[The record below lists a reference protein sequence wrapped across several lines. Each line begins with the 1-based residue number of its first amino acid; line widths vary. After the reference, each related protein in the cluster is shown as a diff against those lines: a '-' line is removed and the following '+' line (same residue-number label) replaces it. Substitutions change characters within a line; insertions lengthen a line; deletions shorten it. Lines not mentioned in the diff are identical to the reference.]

1 LDDIVD
7 ANGKVKKGYEGRAQY
22 IIGKLSEATGV
33 EIECIDGT
41 IQQYDKLKKSIEDVM
56 ATKKAEALQNYYQ
69 GILDSFEGGVDQLSY
84 NLADAKEQLAE
95 LETAMANTS
104 QNTDEWAELNTQHEE
119 LIGNIEKLTGQFD
132 TAANAQARMQELQ
145 LAIAEGD
152 TEAMAEMYENR
163 EKFYYKDGEYFKAT
177 TDQKIRAAQEEL
189 RQKQALNDKYKDSS
203 DKTLKQVTEINAN
216 EANKQLRKLEQ
227 TKDAEVATAYK
238 GIQRIIRDTKEG
250 SNIFID
256 VLRGAGEKGGSGYAG
271 GIESNTDKV
280 FSAAGSLLNSAD
292 SATSGSYSL
301 AYGSGDDFG
310 EGYANGIKAWFDSV
324 YNIGKKLAQTTN
336 QGVKDGQDSSS
347 PSKEARKL
355 GHDEGE
361 GYILGV
367 EDKLKEAK
375 KMGTLMA
382 ETTLKAQADV
392 SVTAIPSLN
401 MMNLFD
407 GMSGRDASLV
417 YAINGLRGDIRRANL
432 GVNTYNV
439 NGVTYDDGSNVAG
452 AVQTLIRAAKVERR
466 V

>member
-1 LDDIVD
+1 
-7 ANGKVKKGYEGRAQY
+7 
-22 IIGKLSEATGV
+22 
-33 EIECIDGT
+33 
-41 IQQYDKLKKSIEDVM
+41 
-56 ATKKAEALQNYYQ
+56 
-69 GILDSFEGGVDQLSY
+69 
-84 NLADAKEQLAE
+84 
-95 LETAMANTS
+95 
-104 QNTDEWAELNTQHEE
+104 
-119 LIGNIEKLTGQFD
+119 
-132 TAANAQARMQELQ
+132 MQELQ

-238 GIQRIIRDTKEG
+238 GIQRIIRDTKDG